1 MNNIFNFDKNSI
13 KIASEFLISGDVIA
27 FATETV
33 YGLGADARSDK
44 AVSKIFKLKNRPD
57 FNPLIVHVNS
67 LNEVFNYV
75 YKTPL
80 AIKLAEKYWP
90 GPLTLILE
98 RKKACKISLLVSAG
112 LNSIAIRIPNHKPF
126 LNLLNSSKI
135 PIAAPSANKSGKL
148 SPTCANDVRDDFGDN
163 IKMIL
168 DDGFTKGGLESTV
181 IDARNDNP
189 ILLRPGLISSEEI
202 EKNLKVKFLMDNNII
217 IESPGQLLRH
227 YSPNS
232 KLIINSTLP
241 QDNDAFLTFKNIKPD
256 KKFSGI
262 QLNLSKKGNL
272 EEVASNLFKMLRK
285 VDKKNPNKIVVAP
298 IPDKGVGRA
307 INNRLQ
313 RASNQNGY

>member
-1 MNNIFNFDKNSI
+1 
-13 KIASEFLISGDVIA
+13 
-27 FATETV
+27 
-33 YGLGADARSDK
+33 
-44 AVSKIFKLKNRPD
+44 
-57 FNPLIVHVNS
+57 
-67 LNEVFNYV
+67 
-75 YKTPL
+75 
-80 AIKLAEKYWP
+80 
-90 GPLTLILE
+90 
-98 RKKACKISLLVSAG
+98 
-112 LNSIAIRIPNHKPF
+112 
-126 LNLLNSSKI
+126 
-135 PIAAPSANKSGKL
+135 
-148 SPTCANDVRDDFGDN
+148 
-163 IKMIL
+163 MIL